1 MKLILLE
8 NILNLGKIGDN
19 VTVKDGFGR
28 NFLLKKGKALRD
40 NKENQDY
47 VNQKKDLLN
56 KKNIEIKKKFMEM
69 AKLVDKKKFTIYKES
84 KENGELYGTIK
95 PKEIAG
101 IIKEQ
106 TKADVVPSQIVL
118 KESLNKIGIY
128 NININFHS
136 EVDANI
142 SIKISKN
149 ETK

>member
-8 NILNLGKIGDN
+8 NIIILVKSETMLNKRWLWSKFSIE
-19 VTVKDGFGR
+19 
-28 NFLLKKGKALRD
+28 KGKALRD
-40 NKENQDY
+40 NKENKDY

-136 EVDANI
+136 EVDDNI

>member
-1 MKLILLE
+1 ME
-8 NILNLGKIGDN
+8 NVK
-19 VTVKDGFGR
+19 VKDGFGR